1 MHEKS
6 NHRAA
11 DKRIIRCLH
20 RGLAIESRPFLRPA
34 QELRT
39 TEDELLEATRSLIA
53 DGLVRRY
60 GAVVRHAQVGYS
72 SNVLV
77 AWKIPEERIDEF
89 EAVIQD
95 LTEVSHGYERASYPE
110 WPYNVYTMIHGHS
123 KDECLGVVER
133 ISSAVKIENYCLLFT
148 KREFKKRKLDLEGL

>member
-6 NHRAA
+6 NYETA
-11 DKRIIRCLH
+11 DNRIIRCLH
-20 RGLAIESRPFLRPA
+20 RGLAIESRPFLAPA
-34 QELRT
+34 QELGT
-39 TEDELLEATRSLIA
+39 IEDELLEVIRLLIA
-53 DGLVRRY
+53 NGFIRRY
-60 GAVVRHAQVGYS
+60 GAVVRHEQVGYS

-89 EAVIQD
+89 EAVIRD
-95 LTEVSHGYERASYPE
+95 LTEVSHGYERVSYPE

-133 ISSAVKIENYCLLFT
+133 ISGAIKIAEYTLLFT

>member
-6 NHRAA
+6 NNEAA
-11 DKRIIRCLH
+11 DSRIIRCLH
-20 RGLAIESRPFLRPA
+20 RGLAIESRPFLTLA
-34 QELRT
+34 QELGT
-39 TEDELLEATRSLIA
+39 TEDELLEVIRSLIA
-53 DGLVRRY
+53 DGVIRRY
-60 GAVVRHAQVGYS
+60 GAVVRHEQVGYS

-77 AWKIPEERIDEF
+77 AWKIPEQRIDEF

-95 LTEVSHGYERASYPE
+95 LTEVSHGYERVSYPE

-133 ISSAVKIENYCLLFT
+133 ICSAIKIKEYILLFT

>member
-1 MHEKS
+1 MHKKS
-6 NHRAA
+6 NYEAA
-11 DKRIIRCLH
+11 DSRIIRCLH
-20 RGLAIESRPFLRPA
+20 RSLAVERRPFFALA
-34 QELRT
+34 QELGT
-39 TEDELLEATRSLIA
+39 TEDELFEVIRLLLANGLI
-53 DGLVRRY
+53 RRY
-60 GAVVRHAQVGYS
+60 GAVVRHEQVGYS

-95 LTEVSHGYERASYPE
+95 LTEVSHGFERVSYPE

-133 ISSAVKIENYCLLFT
+133 VSSAIKIAEYALLFT

>member
-6 NHRAA
+6 NNEAA
-11 DKRIIRCLH
+11 DSRIIRCLH
-20 RGLAIESRPFLRPA
+20 RGLAIEGRPFLTLA
-34 QELRT
+34 QELGT
-39 TEDELLEATRSLIA
+39 TEDELLEVIRSLIA
-53 DGLVRRY
+53 DGVIRRY
-60 GAVVRHAQVGYS
+60 GAVVRHVEVGYS

-77 AWKIPEERIDEF
+77 AWKIPGQRIDEF

-95 LTEVSHGYERASYPE
+95 LTEVSHGYERVSYPE

-133 ISSAVKIENYCLLFT
+133 ICSAIKIKEYILLFT

>member
-1 MHEKS
+1 VHEKS
-6 NHRAA
+6 NYEAA
-11 DKRIIRCLH
+11 DNRIIRYLH
-20 RGLAIESRPFLRPA
+20 RSLAIESRPFLTLA
-34 QELRT
+34 QELGT
-39 TEDELLEATRSLIA
+39 TEDELLEVIRSLIA
-53 DGLVRRY
+53 DGFIRRY
-60 GAVVRHAQVGYS
+60 GAVVRHKQVGYS

-95 LTEVSHGYERASYPE
+95 LTEVSHGYERVSYPE
-110 WPYNVYTMIHGHS
+110 WRYNVYTMIHGHS

-133 ISSAVKIENYCLLFT
+133 ISSALKIKEYILLFT